1 MITLIYAHLWP
12 VLLILFTIALI
23 AYTCKCYLSK
33 DFNKKTKEFAEDNC
47 GLVIIWAIFLLMILI
62 TSVATFLAH
71 YNLY

>member
-1 MITLIYAHLWP
+1 MITLICAHLWL

-33 DFNKKTKEFAEDNC
+33 DFNKKTKEFAEDNVA
-47 GLVIIWAIFLLMILI
+47 LIIIWCIFLVMIFI
-62 TSVATFLAH
+62 TSVAAFLAH